1 MEEKKIHLARTIP
14 CFQSKKEYV
23 VITSVIQKD
32 NDLCI
37 SMVAQIDNSHSSRSL
52 FLSSVNEHFNRVKKT
67 RLIYIHYSLYE
78 RIMIFSYLSLRPYFI
93 PCC

>member
-1 MEEKKIHLARTIP
+1 MEAKKIHLARTTP

-23 VITSVIQKD
+23 IVTSVIQKD

-52 FLSSVNEHFNRVKKT
+52 FLSSVTEHSHRVKEDT
-67 RLIYIHYSLYE
+67 INLHSL
-78 RIMIFSYLSLRPYFI
+78 
-93 PCC
+93 